1 MEGSMKKVGFI
12 DYYLDEWHAN
22 NYPNWLKE
30 YSGGRYE
37 VAYAYG
43 EIDSPL
49 GGISNAA
56 WAEKNGVELCST
68 IDDVIEKSDV
78 LVVLSPDNPEQH
90 EKLCAKPL
98 MSGKLTY
105 VDKTFAPDAET
116 ARRIFDIAEKGNTKL
131 FSTSALRYASEVQE
145 LKKGEAIY
153 VSSIGPGVEENYF
166 IHQFEPIVYL
176 MGPDVKR
183 IMYTGSINSTSF
195 TLEFSDGRRAYMN
208 MPRTWS
214 SPQIL
219 AVKYEDGFVV
229 KNLESDSF
237 KNFMHAMIKFF
248 DDGIVP
254 VDPQETITLMAIIG
268 AAGEAVKK
276 PDEWVNL

>member
-1 MEGSMKKVGFI
+1 MKKVGFI

-37 VAYAYG
+37 VSFAYG
-43 EIDSPL
+43 EIDNPN
-49 GGISNAA
+49 GGLSNEE
-56 WAEKNGVELCST
+56 WTKKNGVKLCKT
-68 IDDVIEKSDV
+68 IDEVVEQSDV
-78 LVVLSPDNPEQH
+78 LIVLSPDNPEQH
-90 EKLCAKPL
+90 EYLCEKPL

-105 VDKTFAPDAET
+105 VDKTFAPDADT
-116 ARRIFDIAEKGNTKL
+116 ARRIFKIAEKGGTKM
-131 FSTSALRYASEVQE
+131 FSTSALRYATEIQE

-183 IMYTGSINSTSF
+183 IMYTGSVNSMSF

-208 MPRTWS
+208 MPKTWGA
-214 SPQIL
+214 PQIL
-219 AVKYEDGFVV
+219 AVKYNDSFVV
-229 KNLESDSF
+229 KKLESDSF

-248 DDGIVP
+248 DDGEVP

-268 AAGEAVKK
+268 AASEAMKK
-276 PDEWVNL
+276 PDEWVSL